1 MKIINEYFINDLNYL
16 IEECVHDGAD
26 CGGSYHINT
35 SGMIDAI
42 ETVLMQY
49 HHGRTICV
57 SSQIGCK
64 LGCKF
69 CASTGIPFSRNSIK

>member
-42 ETVLMQY
+42 ETVL
-49 HHGRTICV
+49 IV
-57 SSQIGCK
+57 
-64 LGCKF
+64 
-69 CASTGIPFSRNSIK
+69 

>member
-1 MKIINEYFINDLNYL
+1 MKISNKYLINDLNYL

-42 ETVLMQY
+42 ETVLIDLELDKEY
-49 HHGRTICV
+49 HV
-57 SSQIGCK
+57 VK
-64 LGCKF
+64 YDEEE
-69 CASTGIPFSRNSIK
+69 RNLYWSPVYITKK

>member
-1 MKIINEYFINDLNYL
+1 MKISNEYFINDLNHL

-42 ETVLMQY
+42 ETVLIDLGLDKEY
-49 HHGRTICV
+49 HVVKYDEEEKNLYWSPVYIT
-57 SSQIGCK
+57 K
-64 LGCKF
+64 K
-69 CASTGIPFSRNSIK
+69 

>member
-1 MKIINEYFINDLNYL
+1 MKISNEYFINDLNYL

-42 ETVLMQY
+42 ETVLIDLELDKEY
-49 HHGRTICV
+49 HVVKYGEEE
-57 SSQIGCK
+57 
-64 LGCKF
+64 
-69 CASTGIPFSRNSIK
+69 RNLYWSPVYITKK